1 QASSLEVACEEQ
13 KCQNLRV
20 QDSMDI
26 FSCSSSSSEVRS
38 SPLFDRPPDK
48 KFHKY
53 GNSQLGS
60 RVIPLFEDYNDNMDI
75 PDENINEDAP
85 LSHREYENFCSVCKK
100 LLQIKNQQS
109 SLLDLL
115 QEFNG
120 SSQRKERIARDDE
133 TASFCHVSRLNGASF
148 ANCIQ

>member
-1 QASSLEVACEEQ
+1 
-13 KCQNLRV
+13 
-20 QDSMDI
+20 MDI

-60 RVIPLFEDYNDNMDI
+60 RVIPLFEDYNNNMDV
-75 PDENINEDAP
+75 PDKNINEDAP

-115 QEFNG
+115 QVYADISLDNLKDLEEELQVTDG
-120 SSQRKERIARDDE
+120 VRSRKKK
-133 TASFCHVSRLNGASF
+133 TPGNHT
-148 ANCIQ
+148 